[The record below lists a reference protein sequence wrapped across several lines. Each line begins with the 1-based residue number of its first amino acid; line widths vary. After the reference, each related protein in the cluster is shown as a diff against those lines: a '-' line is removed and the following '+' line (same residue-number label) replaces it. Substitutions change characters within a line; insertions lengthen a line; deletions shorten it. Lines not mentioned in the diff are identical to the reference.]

1 MWGNPENL
9 NSNQESWEN
18 NIDKQN
24 ENIEKNK
31 VIDQIFEYLSITWNE
46 LHITNIRSNLIKKY
60 SLNEI
65 RDLETKTL
73 YAFNYLK
80 AYYLIWIKKFEFQNF
95 WEEKFN
101 KLYIN
106 SLWEDIEITYRY
118 INLKN
123 WHPNKEIDP
132 SMKWSIYEYSWMK
145 STGFISKDWYLSIWL
160 GSSSSSGGGRGG

>member
-65 RDLETKTL
+65 RDLETQK
-73 YAFNYLK
+73 
-80 AYYLIWIKKFEFQNF
+80 LIMH
-95 WEEKFN
+95 
-101 KLYIN
+101 L
-106 SLWEDIEITYRY
+106 IT
-118 INLKN
+118 
-123 WHPNKEIDP
+123 
-132 SMKWSIYEYSWMK
+132 
-145 STGFISKDWYLSIWL
+145 
-160 GSSSSSGGGRGG
+160 